1 MQCILLG
8 DAGVGK
14 TCLLRTFM
22 GHNNMALKP
31 TVGVEMDAK
40 SITLDDGSQL
50 NVQIWDTAGQERYRA
65 ITKSH
70 FRRAH
75 CCLLVYDITRRDSLS
90 NAKVNRGPGL
100 RLCSG

>member
-1 MQCILLG
+1 MIICYTKDEFPKG
-8 DAGVGK
+8 Y
-14 TCLLRTFM
+14 T
-22 GHNNMALKP
+22 P
-31 TVGVEMDAK
+31 TVFDAHKGHMDYQGREVA
-40 SITLDDGSQL
+40 LH
-50 NVQIWDTAGQERYRA
+50 VWDTAGQERYRA